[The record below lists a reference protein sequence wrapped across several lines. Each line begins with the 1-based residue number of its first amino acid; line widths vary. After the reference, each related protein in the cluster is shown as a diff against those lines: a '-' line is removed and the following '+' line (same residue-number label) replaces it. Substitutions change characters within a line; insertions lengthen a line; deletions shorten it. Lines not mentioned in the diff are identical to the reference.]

1 MRSRTVLSTLL
12 PWKAWTG
19 MRVLTITDSLLISL
33 KKKKK
38 FIASSTFCR
47 RHLRSKWKTIH
58 FTISHTLHQWPLLP
72 FHTIKRSHRPLET
85 SSLIATIFFFKV
97 YHSHALFIFLF
108 SSSFTSAIMFI
119 SIKQVATSLCL
130 FLFFMGSF
138 LGCVLLFV
146 TVRSRHHTYRSNIY
160 LGFTSSWRA

>member
-1 MRSRTVLSTLL
+1 MRE
-12 PWKAWTG
+12 
-19 MRVLTITDSLLISL
+19 LTITDSILISL

-38 FIASSTFCR
+38 LITSSSFCR
-47 RHLRSKWKTIH
+47 RHLLSKWKTIH
-58 FTISHTLHQWPLLP
+58 FTISHTLYQWPLLP
-72 FHTIKRSHRPLET
+72 FHTIKRPHTPLET
-85 SSLIATIFFFKV
+85 SSLIVTIFLFKV

-160 LGFTSSWRA
+160 LGFTSS

>member
-33 KKKKK
+33 KKKKN

-85 SSLIATIFFFKV
+85 SSLIATIFFFKF
-97 YHSHALFIFLF
+97 YHSHALFICLF
-108 SSSFTSAIMFI
+108 SSSFTNAIMFI
-119 SIKQVATSLCL
+119 NIKHVATSLCL
-130 FLFFMGSF
+130 FLFYMGSF

-146 TVRSRHHTYRSNIY
+146 TVRSTHHTYCSNIY